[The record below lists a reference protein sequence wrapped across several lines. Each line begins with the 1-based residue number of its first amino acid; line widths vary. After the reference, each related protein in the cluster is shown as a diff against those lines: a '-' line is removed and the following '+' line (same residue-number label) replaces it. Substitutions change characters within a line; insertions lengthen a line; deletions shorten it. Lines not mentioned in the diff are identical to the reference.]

1 MDATEALKLLEQAKT
16 YWFDIYQAAKDDL
29 RFSIGLDHWSDSEVH
44 ARADRPC
51 LVVNELT
58 QYINQV
64 VNDERQNTPSINVIP
79 VGEGSDI
86 ETAKIFK
93 GLIRN
98 IEYRS
103 GADEVY
109 DTAGEYAVTCSIG
122 FIRVDHNYV
131 SEDSFLQELQIK
143 RVQNPLTTFIDPAS
157 IECDGRDAEWAISLD
172 TIGKEKFEELYP
184 GREFSSFDPSPTD
197 LKAQTI
203 QIGEVFKKEYKETT
217 VQMAEDGSFAEY
229 VEEDSEIESKKT
241 KRKLRKVIIRRYK
254 FNGEL
259 NGDPLEESVFPGIY
273 VPIVPV
279 YGKEVW
285 VDGDRHILSLIRQS
299 KDAQRRLNHW
309 VSKETEILS
318 LAPIAPVMAPV
329 GSTEDFPEWGDP
341 YGGDTVLRYKM
352 KAADGSP
359 MDKPERLMPPPVP
372 AGFINAMQGAKENIK
387 ETMGLYNA
395 SLGAKS
401 NETSGVAIQKR
412 QQEGDT
418 ATFHFGDNRNRSIT
432 QVGRVIVSAIPE
444 VYDTD
449 RVVQIMN
456 EEDEPKLVGVNGAQ
470 MQEGQEVEHDLR
482 KGQYDVRVTTGASY
496 TTKRQEAA
504 ALLGDMVTANPALM
518 GVVGDLLFKN
528 MDIAGAEAIAARV
541 KKTIPANLLEGEE
554 GAEGPDPEKQQMMQA
569 IQELQQQL
577 QQKDAELQNKQ
588 GDGQAKIA
596 EVQIKAQELELKR
609 TEQQLKVQGE
619 VAKNQIEQEK
629 LRLENKKLDIE
640 LLKVEQGAKES
651 ANMPP
656 KDAPQQPPVGI
667 KLDTTGFQMMKTP
680 EQLAMD
686 EQTLSSDLMAKQQD
700 MAQRQALLEG
710 LGGIQQLLGALVEQ
724 TGVQTQAIVQQT
736 QVMDQPMEV
745 IRDANGVITG
755 AQ

>member
-1 MDATEALKLLEQAKT
+1 MDASEALKLLEQAKT

-29 RFSIGLDHWSDSEVH
+29 RFSIGQDHWSDRE
-44 ARADRPC
+44 RTDRGNRPC

-86 ETAKIFK
+86 ETAKVYK

-122 FIRVDHNYV
+122 FIRVDHDYV
-131 SEDSFLQELQIK
+131 SDDSFEQELLIK
-143 RVQNPLTTFIDPAS
+143 RVQNPLTTYIDPAS

-172 TIGKEKFEELYP
+172 TIGKERFEELYP
-184 GREFSSFDPSPTD
+184 EREFTSFDPKPTD
-197 LKAQTI
+197 QRADTI
-203 QIGEVFKKEYKETT
+203 TIGEVFKKEYKT
-217 VQMAEDGSFAEY
+217 VDKQMAEDGSLVDY
-229 VEEDSEIESKKT
+229 IKEDDNTEKKKT
-241 KRKLRKVIIRRYK
+241 KRKLKQVIIRRYK
-254 FNGEL
+254 FNGD
-259 NGDPLEESVFPGIY
+259 GDPLEESIFPGKYI
-273 VPIVPV
+273 PIVPV

-329 GSTEDFPEWGDP
+329 GSTEDFPEWGNP
-341 YGGDTVLRYKM
+341 YGGDTILRYKM
-352 KAADGSP
+352 KDASGNP
-359 MDKPERLMPPPVP
+359 LDKPERLMPPTPP

-432 QVGRVIVSAIPE
+432 QVGRIIVSAAPE

-449 RVVQIMN
+449 RVLQIMG

-470 MQEGQEVEHDLR
+470 MQQGQEVEHDLR

-504 ALLGDMVTANPALM
+504 ALLGDMVKANPQLM

-541 KKTIPANLLEGEE
+541 KKTIPPNLLEDEE
-554 GAEGPDPEKQQMMQA
+554 GDPEKQQMVQTIQA
-569 IQELQQQL
+569 LQQQL
-577 QQKDAELQNKQ
+577 DQKDAELQSKQ
-588 GDGQAKIA
+588 GDGQAKLA
-596 EVQIKAQELELKR
+596 ETELKAQELQFKKVEQELKM
-609 TEQQLKVQGE
+609 QAD
-619 VAKNQIEQEK
+619 VAKNKIEQQK
-629 LRLENKKLDIE
+629 LELENKKLNIE
-640 LLKVEQGAKES
+640 LMKVGQTVNETGEIIDSPKEVAAQEQES
-651 ANMPP
+651 
-656 KDAPQQPPVGI
+656 G
-667 KLDTTGFQMMKTP
+667 
-680 EQLAMD
+680 
-686 EQTLSSDLMAKQQD
+686 
-700 MAQRQALLEG
+700 QRMALLDG
-710 LGGIQQLLGALVEQ
+710 IGGVQSLLSALVEQ
-724 TGVQTQAIVQQT
+724 TAVQTQAITQQT
-736 QVMDQPMEV
+736 EVMAQPMQV
-745 IRDANGVITG
+745 IRENGVIVG
-755 AQ
+755 AA